1 MTNQYDI
8 REMKKRLSEFL
19 ERAAAGEQ
27 FTVLK
32 DGKPL
37 VRLEAVPADHPVHM
51 QKRKRKR
58 SS

>member
-1 MTNQYDI
+1 MTDQYDI
-8 REMKKRLSEFL
+8 REIKKRLSEFL
-19 ERAAAGEQ
+19 ERVAAGGE

-37 VRLEAVPADHPVHM
+37 ARLEAVPADHPVHM
-51 QKRKRKR
+51 QKRKRKQ